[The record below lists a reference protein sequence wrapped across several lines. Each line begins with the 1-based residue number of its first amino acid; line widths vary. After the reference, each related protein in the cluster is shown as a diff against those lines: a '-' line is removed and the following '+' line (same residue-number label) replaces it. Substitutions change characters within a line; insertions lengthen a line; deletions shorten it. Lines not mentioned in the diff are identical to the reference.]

1 MSTLTGKTVLLTGAS
16 SGVGAVTARTLLARG
31 ASVVAHYFGGPAHD
45 HAMAELAASS
55 APDRLLAVKGD
66 FSAPSAAGE
75 TWEAAMRWKGQVD
88 VVVLNAAITRFDGGL
103 DDSAEAW
110 ADSWSSQWQV
120 NVMAPAWL
128 MRCAVHH
135 FRERGGGVL
144 ITFSSWNA
152 QRGSTSHAQIA
163 YAATKGAIKATAQT
177 IARACAKEGILSYII
192 APGIVR
198 TKMSED
204 FARLQGGEDRVTATL
219 AMGEWVPPQELADLV
234 AFLSEGRCRHLS
246 GATLD
251 VNGATYVR

>member
-1 MSTLTGKTVLLTGAS
+1 MGTLNGRTVLLTGAS
-16 SGVGAVTARTLLARG
+16 SGVGAVTARTLLAGG
-31 ASVVAHYFGGPAHD
+31 ASVVAHYFGDAAHD
-45 HAMAELAASS
+45 GAMAELAASA

-66 FSAPSAAGE
+66 FSMSSAAGE
-75 TWEAAMRWKGQVD
+75 VWDAAVRWKGHID

-103 DDSAEAW
+103 DDSAEVW

-128 MRCAVHH
+128 MRSAVHH
-135 FRERGGGVL
+135 FRQCGGGVL

-152 QRGSTSHAQIA
+152 QRGSTSAAQIA
-163 YAATKGAIKATAQT
+163 YAATKGAITAAAKT
-177 IARACAKEGILSYII
+177 IARTGAKDGILSHII

-234 AFLSEGRCRHLS
+234 AFLAEGRCRHLS